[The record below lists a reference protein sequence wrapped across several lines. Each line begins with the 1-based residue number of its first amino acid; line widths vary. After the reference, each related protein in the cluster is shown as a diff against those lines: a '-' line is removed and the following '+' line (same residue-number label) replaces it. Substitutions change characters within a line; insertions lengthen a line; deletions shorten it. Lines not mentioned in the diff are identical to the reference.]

1 MRKKVWVEV
10 NLGAIRYNFR
20 QIKKRVGSS
29 MRVIGVVK
37 SNGYGHGA
45 VKVSKVLV
53 EEGIDGLCVENVE
66 EGIELR
72 EAGISIPILV
82 LFPFLEEELDSIIDF
97 ELTPSIFEE
106 EIAKILSKKALERGK
121 IIRIHI
127 NVDTGMGRAGVPY
140 EEAVK
145 FIEKVNKF
153 SGIEVEGIYTH
164 FSSAEEKNG
173 EYSSLQISRFQEVL
187 ESLRKKGIDPPLRH
201 IANSAAILNTFSSF
215 NNYSNMVRPG
225 LLLYG
230 YYSSSSVSRSISLKP
245 SLSLKSRVVFIKK
258 FPRGV
263 PLSYNRTY
271 VTSCSTSIATLPMGY
286 ACGYPRC
293 LSNKGE
299 VLIRGK
305 RFPLVGRMC
314 MAQSLVDIGNAKVEI
329 GDEAIL
335 WGSQKGVK
343 ISIEEVS
350 LKANTSPYE
359 LVTNLSEKVPRI
371 YSEGGDVLRYL

>member
-1 MRKKVWVEV
+1 MRRKVWAEV
-10 NLGAIRYNFR
+10 DLGAIRYNFR

-29 MRVIGVVK
+29 IRVIGVVK

-53 EEGIDGLCVENVE
+53 EEGIDALCVENIE

-72 EAGISIPILV
+72 DAEISIPILV
-82 LFPFLEEELDSIIDF
+82 LFPFLKEELDLILNF
-97 ELTPSIFEE
+97 ELTPTIFKEE
-106 EIAKILSKKALERGK
+106 TAEILSKKALERGK
-121 IIRIHI
+121 RVRIHI

-140 EEAVK
+140 KGAVK
-145 FIEKVNKF
+145 FVEKVNKF
-153 SGIEVEGIYTH
+153 PGIEIEGIYTH
-164 FSSAEEKNG
+164 FSSADEKG
-173 EYSSLQISRFQEVL
+173 GKYSSLQISRFQEVL
-187 ESLRKKGIDPPLRH
+187 ESLRKKGINPPLRH
-201 IANSAAILNTFSSF
+201 IANSAAVLNTSSSF
-215 NNYSNMVRPG
+215 NNCFNMVRPG

-230 YYSSSSVSRSISLKP
+230 YYSSSLVSRSISLKP

-258 FPRGV
+258 FSRGV

-293 LSNKGE
+293 LSNRGK
-299 VLIRGK
+299 VLIRGE
-305 RFPLVGRMC
+305 RFPLVGRIC
-314 MAQSLVDIGNAKVEI
+314 MAQSLVDIGNAKVGI
-329 GDEAIL
+329 GDEVVL

-350 LKANTSPYE
+350 LEANTSPYE
-359 LVTNLSEKVPRI
+359 LVTNLSGKVPRI
-371 YSEGGDVLRYL
+371 YLDHS

>member
-10 NLGAIRYNFR
+10 DLGAIRYNLQ

-29 MRVIGVVK
+29 VKIMGVVK
-37 SNGYGHGA
+37 ADGYGHGA
-45 VKVSKVLV
+45 VKVSKILV
-53 EEGIDGLCVENVE
+53 DEGIDGLCVENIE

-72 EAGISIPILV
+72 EARISIPILV
-82 LFPFLEEELDSIIDF
+82 LFPFLKEELDLIVNF
-97 ELTPSIFEE
+97 ELTPTIFEE
-106 EIAKILSKKALERGK
+106 ETAEILSKKALERGK
-121 IIRIHI
+121 RVKIHI
-127 NVDTGMGRAGVPY
+127 NVDTGMGRAGVPH

-153 SGIEVEGIYTH
+153 SGIEVEGVYTH

-173 EYSSLQISRFQEVL
+173 EYSSLQISRFQEVIEDL
-187 ESLRKKGIDPPLRH
+187 KKRGINLPLRH
-201 IANSAAILNTFSSF
+201 IANSAAILNAFSSF
-215 NNYSNMVRPG
+215 NNCFNMVRPG

-230 YYSSSSVSRSISLKP
+230 YYSSSSVSHSISLKP
-245 SLSLKSRVVFIKK
+245 TLSLKSRVVVIKK
-258 FPRGV
+258 FSRGA

-271 VTSCSTSIATLPMGY
+271 VTSCSTSIATLSMGY

-299 VLIRGK
+299 VLIRGE
-305 RFPLVGRMC
+305 RFPLVGRIC
-314 MAQSLVDIGNAKVEI
+314 MAQSLVDIGNAKVGI
-329 GDEAIL
+329 GDEAVL

-359 LVTNLSEKVPRI
+359 LATNLSEKVPRI
-371 YSEGGDVLRYL
+371 YLDNF